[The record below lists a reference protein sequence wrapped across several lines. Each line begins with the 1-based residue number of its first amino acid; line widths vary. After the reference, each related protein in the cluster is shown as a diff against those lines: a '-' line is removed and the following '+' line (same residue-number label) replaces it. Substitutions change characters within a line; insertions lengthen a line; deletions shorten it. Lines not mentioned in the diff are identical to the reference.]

1 MSRKWFVLTLLGVF
15 FASFLAACS
24 GSGEED
30 PYALVTL
37 KQACFDQVVSK
48 NFKYKFQ
55 NPEVVALYRNLGLVR
70 DGNQLEII
78 AARSLADKLE
88 GNTDGELEL
97 AVAKKFSPYVHFKVE
112 RIVANGD
119 TTFPAQAG
127 GIAYPVITSPE
138 DYGVEGYEEKDIDQ
152 IPYNRTGT
160 IRALKDK
167 KIRVR
172 GPIIAEKSEGTTI
185 FFIDGKGSK
194 LRIGETSEAIGLFLN
209 MFAKQNYI
217 FEGGVIMT
225 EPEPYSERMKNRIA
239 GTVDIQYMMYGD
251 RLITG

>member
-1 MSRKWFVLTLLGVF
+1 MSRKWFVLTILGVF

-24 GSGEED
+24 ESGEED

-37 KQACFDQVVSK
+37 KQATYNQVVSK

-55 NPEVVALYRNLGLVR
+55 NPDVVATYRNLGLIR
-70 DGNQLEII
+70 EGNQLEFI

-88 GNTDGELEL
+88 GLTDGELEL
-97 AVAKKFSPYVHFKVE
+97 AVSKKFSPYVYFKVE

-127 GIAYPVITSPE
+127 GIAYPVITSAE
-138 DYGVEGYEEKDIDQ
+138 DYGVEGFEEKDIDQ

-167 KIRVR
+167 KIRIR
-172 GPIIAEKSEGTTI
+172 GPVVTEKSEGRTI
-185 FFIDGKGSK
+185 YFIEGEGSK
-194 LRIGETSEAIGLFLN
+194 FRISDPTEAIGLMLN
-209 MFAKQNYI
+209 MLAENNYI
-217 FEGGVIMT
+217 FEGGVILT
-225 EPEPYSERMKNRIA
+225 EPEPYSDRMKNRIA
-239 GTVDIQYMMYGD
+239 GTVDIQYVMYGD

>member
-15 FASFLAACS
+15 LASFLTACS
-24 GSGEED
+24 ESGEED

-37 KQACFDQVVSK
+37 KQACYDQVVSK

-55 NPEVVALYRNLGLVR
+55 NPEVVALNRNLGLIR
-70 DGNQLEII
+70 EGNQLEFI
-78 AARSLADKLE
+78 AARSLADKLA
-88 GNTDGELEL
+88 GHTDGELEL
-97 AVAKKFSPYVHFKVE
+97 AVAKKFSPYVYFKVE

-127 GIAYPVITSPE
+127 GIAYPVITSAE
-138 DYGVEGYEEKDIDQ
+138 EYGIEGFEEKDIDQ

-172 GPIIAEKSEGTTI
+172 GPIVVEKLEGKTVY
-185 FFIDGKGSK
+185 FIDGKGSK
-194 LRIGETSEAIGLFLN
+194 FRIGDTSEGIGLFLN
-209 MFAKQNYI
+209 MLATQNYI
-217 FEGGVIMT
+217 FEGGIIMT
-225 EPEPYSERMKNRIA
+225 EPEPYSDRMKNRIA
-239 GTVDIQYMMYGD
+239 GTVDIQYVMYGD